1 MKNFIELL
9 SVAVIAFVACL
20 YTACSE
26 SSTACE
32 SDEDEVFAEQEIS
45 DETYADVS
53 SSSRKSG
60 VSSSSDVEEA
70 EDSEDESTDDEKTVS
85 SSSEE
90 KEPASLKD
98 EKSKKFSGGVSGV
111 SQKGPFVKGT
121 SVTIQELDGETLNQ
135 TGRSFKGKIKS
146 DKGDFSVVGVSL
158 SSQYALLEASGYYRN
173 EITGKKSLGVITLNA
188 ITDLSNRE
196 TVNINLLTHLEYE
209 RVVNLVKEEGQ
220 SIAKAK
226 AQAEKEIFSAFGIDG
241 DFAKSEDLNIFKSGD
256 GNAALLAIS
265 ILTQGDLDAAGLTE
279 RMTDLAEGFAEKGIW
294 DDAGMKASIADWASE
309 VGVSGGYTKIRKNIE
324 DWKIGGEVPDFEKY
338 VKNFWWSNYGL
349 GECTKEREG
358 EIGEVKN
365 EKSKNYCEK
374 SPVRYICVDENWQEA
389 SDVEKGT
396 YGWKAGEVGEI
407 KAGDVNDGINYI
419 YDGEKWREA
428 TEVEVLVDGICLE
441 SNEGEIKK
449 DYVCKKE
456 KWAEATDYDYDVEG
470 MECVE
475 GGTVVGKKT
484 FMQYVCREGEFVE
497 PYKMRTW
504 FGGRGSAQIHHSL
517 VKNSSTYWYFFTD
530 VHNGLKSKIEWLD
543 GAEDG
548 GSEASLKRCNGICG
562 KVVFDDSKEDNIIPY
577 AFLAFDLGNKEYDAS
592 ELDGL
597 CVAYSASDKIT
608 LKMNFSDSHA
618 DDVGH
623 ALPEYVLPAS
633 AEVSVKRIP
642 WASFVAPDWYKGDKE
657 DYGVNGAK
665 SLAGISVHFD
675 RDESSMMTFNIKA
688 IGPYNGNC
696 EDYVKFENK

>member
-209 RVVNLVKEEGQ
+209 RVVNLVKEEGL

-389 SDVEKGT
+389 SDVEKDT
-396 YGWKAGEVGEI
+396 YNWGPGDVDDI
-407 KAGDVNDGINYI
+407 KAGNVNENVKYI
-419 YDGEKWREA
+419 YDGKEWREA
-428 TEVEVLVDGICLE
+428 TELEALVGGVCLE
-441 SNEGEIKK
+441 SRKDEIRKG
-449 DYVCKKE
+449 YICKNGQ
-456 KWAEATDYDYDVEG
+456 WTEATDYDYDVEG

-517 VKNSSTYWYFFTD
+517 VKNSSTYWYFVTD
-530 VHNGLKSKIEWLD
+530 VYDGLKSKIEWLD

-548 GSEASLKRCNGICG
+548 GAEASLKRCNGICG
-562 KVVFDDSKEDNIIPY
+562 KVVFDDSKENNIIPY
-577 AFLAFDLGNKEYDAS
+577 AYLVFDLGNKEYDAS

-608 LKMNFSDSHA
+608 LKMNFSNSHA
-618 DDVGH
+618 DDVGY

-633 AEVSVKRIP
+633 AEVSVKRVP

-665 SLAGISVHFD
+665 SLAGISVQFD

>member
-98 EKSKKFSGGVSGV
+98 EKCKKFSGGVSGV

-209 RVVNLVKEEGQ
+209 RVVNLVKEEGL

-389 SDVEKGT
+389 SDVEKDT
-396 YGWKAGEVGEI
+396 YNWGPGDVDDI
-407 KAGDVNDGINYI
+407 KAGNVNENVKYI
-419 YDGEKWREA
+419 YDGKEWREA
-428 TEVEVLVDGICLE
+428 TELEALVGGVCLE
-441 SNEGEIKK
+441 SRKDEIRKG
-449 DYVCKKE
+449 YICKNGQ
-456 KWAEATDYDYDVEG
+456 WTEATDYDYDVEG

-530 VHNGLKSKIEWLD
+530 VYNGLKSKIEWLD

-562 KVVFDDSKEDNIIPY
+562 KVVFDDSKENNIIPY
-577 AFLAFDLGNKEYDAS
+577 AYLAFDLGNKEYDAS

-608 LKMNFSDSHA
+608 LKMNFSNSHA
-618 DDVGH
+618 DDVGY

-633 AEVSVKRIP
+633 AEVSVKRVP

-665 SLAGISVHFD
+665 SLAGISVQFD

>member
-26 SSTACE
+26 CSTACE

-209 RVVNLVKEEGQ
+209 RVVNLVKEEGL

-338 VKNFWWSNYGL
+338 VKNFWWNNYGL
-349 GECTKEREG
+349 GECSKKREG
-358 EIGEVKN
+358 EIGKDENEGSKN
-365 EKSKNYCEK
+365 YYEKSKI
-374 SPVRYICVDENWQEA
+374 RYICEDGNWKKA
-389 SDVEKGT
+389 GDFEKDT

-407 KAGDVNDGINYI
+407 KAGDVNDDINYI
-419 YDGEKWREA
+419 YDGKKWREA
-428 TEVEVLVDGICLE
+428 SDVEILVGDICLE
-441 SNEGEIKK
+441 SKEGEIKK

-456 KWAEATDYDYDVEG
+456 KWTEATDYDYDVEG

-548 GSEASLKRCNGICG
+548 VSEASLKRCNGICG

-618 DDVGH
+618 DDVGY

-665 SLAGISVHFD
+665 SLAGISVQFD